1 MAKKAKSE
9 YLKMPKIN
17 PSEHHFVLAL
27 VASVLIPLVRLLF
40 KTRATGVE
48 KLPKKGAYV
57 LVANHVTNV
66 DALAV
71 AYFVYVI
78 LKRAPHFLAKGS
90 LFKVPFIGTCLRAA
104 GQIPVYRG
112 GQRNDEQLRAAHAFL
127 EAGHT
132 IAIFPEGTLTREP
145 DLWPM
150 RGKTGA
156 VRLALETN
164 VPVYPIAHWGSE
176 QILPQYG
183 SKFRPGFWKPVDIV
197 VGDEID
203 LSRFRGKK
211 LTSAEVHEAT
221 EIVMS
226 EITHLVEG
234 LRGQIAPRELWD
246 PIRAGQTE
254 TGNFNKKEG
263 K

>member
-1 MAKKAKSE
+1 
-9 YLKMPKIN
+9 L
-17 PSEHHFVLAL
+17 
-27 VASVLIPLVRLLF
+27 
-40 KTRATGVE
+40 
-48 KLPKKGAYV
+48 
-57 LVANHVTNV
+57 
-66 DALAV
+66 D
-71 AYFVYVI
+71 
-78 LKRAPHFLAKGS
+78 
-90 LFKVPFIGTCLRAA
+90 
-104 GQIPVYRG
+104 
-112 GQRNDEQLRAAHAFL
+112 
-127 EAGHT
+127 AGHT

-211 LTSAEVHEAT
+211 LTSAEVHQAT
-221 EIVMS
+221 EIVMT

-234 LRGQIAPRELWD
+234 LRGQLAPRELWD